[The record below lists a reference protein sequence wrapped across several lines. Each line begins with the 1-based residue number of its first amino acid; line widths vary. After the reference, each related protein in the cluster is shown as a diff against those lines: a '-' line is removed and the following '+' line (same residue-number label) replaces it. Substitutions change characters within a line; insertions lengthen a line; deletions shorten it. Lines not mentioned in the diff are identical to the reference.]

1 MAYIEFKTKAIDIYN
16 IDDTFSHKEVFLPQ
30 TIKPEHIK
38 EKDSHRMFTGKVRAD
53 IVDIR
58 AKMIL
63 KKMGIGPSFRLGQ
76 KLENVTVSGEY
87 MLTVKINLI

>member
-1 MAYIEFKTKAIDIYN
+1 MAYIEFKTKAIDLYDIN
-16 IDDTFSHKEVFLPQ
+16 DCFSHKEVFLPT
-30 TIKPEHIK
+30 TIKPSHIK
-38 EKDSHRMFTGKVRAD
+38 EKDSHRMFAGKVRND

-63 KKMGIGPSFRLGQ
+63 KKMGIGPSFRLDHIP
-76 KLENVTVSGEY
+76 ENVTVSGEY